1 MLNYI
6 WAAIIIISV
15 VCSVV
20 TGRIEYVSDA
30 IFSGTKNAIDLL
42 ISISGM
48 MALWTG
54 LLKIADKSG
63 ITVILSKC
71 FAPILK
77 KIFPEYDNDSPVIKT
92 ICMNITANLLG
103 LGNAATPFGIAAMN
117 EMNKTNLNKSIASDS
132 MVTFVVM
139 NTASIQLVPTM
150 LTILRQKHDSASPF
164 EVMPA
169 IWIVSALSLIVG
181 VCFSKLFSKNK

>member
-20 TGRIEYVSDA
+20 TGRIECVSDA

-77 KIFPEYDNDSPVIKT
+77 KYFRN
-92 ICMNITANLLG
+92 MITTHPLL
-103 LGNAATPFGIAAMN
+103 
-117 EMNKTNLNKSIASDS
+117 
-132 MVTFVVM
+132 
-139 NTASIQLVPTM
+139 
-150 LTILRQKHDSASPF
+150 
-164 EVMPA
+164 
-169 IWIVSALSLIVG
+169 
-181 VCFSKLFSKNK
+181 KLYV

>member
-1 MLNYI
+1 MYEHH
-6 WAAIIIISV
+6 
-15 VCSVV
+15 
-20 TGRIEYVSDA
+20 RKP
-30 IFSGTKNAIDLL
+30 FGTRQCRHA
-42 ISISGM
+42 
-48 MALWTG
+48 
-54 LLKIADKSG
+54 
-63 ITVILSKC
+63 
-71 FAPILK
+71 
-77 KIFPEYDNDSPVIKT
+77 
-92 ICMNITANLLG
+92 
-103 LGNAATPFGIAAMN
+103 FGIAAMN